1 MYIPSCR
8 FQANRCRLFVIGL
21 GWGASPLFV
30 ESAAEAGHGG
40 FAYVAERGVAGS
52 HGNPR
57 ASPGKIDVSPQQNGD
72 DVRID
77 VVSLKSGVLGESF
90 DVYSDAPQ

>member
-1 MYIPSCR
+1 MWPSVAWPEAMET
-8 FQANRCRLFVIGL
+8 QGL
-21 GWGASPLFV
+21 
-30 ESAAEAGHGG
+30 
-40 FAYVAERGVAGS
+40 
-52 HGNPR
+52 PR
-57 ASPGKIDVSPQQNGD
+57 EKIDVSPQKNGY